1 MLTMYPACFF
11 RDADGYSVIFPDLED
26 GNLATCGEN
35 IEEAMDFASKVG
47 ALTVLK
53 EGAQSSLP
61 TLKDVENFRG

>member
-1 MLTMYPACFF
+1 MALSQNK
-11 RDADGYSVIFPDLED
+11 R
-26 GNLATCGEN
+26 

-47 ALTVLK
+47 ALSVMK